1 MPWFRRK
8 KDKPARPSPAGPP
21 APRPSRHR
29 PAPAAPVADFDWRSY
44 DSVAEDYAR
53 IHGSH
58 TAIVAADVLRRVEA
72 GPGKRILDVGTGT
85 GDALT
90 VAEDADPGGIVVGID
105 SAPGMLRLAKSQHL
119 VAAAEVINLPFNDD
133 TFDGVMANFALPYFT
148 KLDTALFD
156 VRRVL
161 KPGGILGV
169 AVWAAGEDELTKT
182 WRVLVEEAIGRDILK
197 AGLKDEAPWAE
208 KLSDKHRLETVLRDA
223 GFRPVTVEAKR
234 YKFETSRDEYIRGH
248 EIEAAGRYTKV
259 MLGERLWPNFQK
271 RVNAAYAEKFPEQLV
286 DFRDVLLAV
295 ATKPS
300 R

>member
-1 MPWFRRK
+1 MPQS
-8 KDKPARPSPAGPP
+8 PTRPGS
-21 APRPSRHR
+21 RPQ
-29 PAPAAPVADFDWRSY
+29 PAAPVAPFDWRSY

-53 IHGSH
+53 IHGAH
-58 TAIVAADVLRRVEA
+58 TAIVAADVLDRVGA

-90 VAEDADPGGIVVGID
+90 VAENADPGGIVVGVD
-105 SAPGMLRLAKSQHL
+105 SAPGMLRVAMSQHL
-119 VAAAEVINLPFNDD
+119 VAAAEVVNLPFNDD

-156 VRRVL
+156 IRRVL
-161 KPGGILGV
+161 KPGGILCV
-169 AVWAAGEDELTKT
+169 AVWGAGEDDLTKT
-182 WRVLVEEAIGRDILK
+182 WRVLVEESIGRDILK

-208 KLSDKHRLETVLRDA
+208 KLSDKHKLETVLRDA

-234 YKFETSRDEYIRGH
+234 YKFEATRDDYIRGH

-271 RVNAAYAEKFPEQLV
+271 RVRAAYEAKFPEQLV
-286 DFRDVLLAV
+286 DFRDVLLGV
-295 ATKPS
+295 AHKPA